1 MPIGVAKIRDI
12 ADGVQ
17 AGQFEVGERG
27 ELHRLDDLDPIYKQL
42 LDSPVTAVIS
52 VIGGTGRPNLSPVWV
67 DYEGDRVLLNLAAH
81 RKKVQWL
88 QNNPEV
94 TFMLMNPANPFH
106 WMSIKATVAHQIS
119 EDDPVD
125 GNKVTAHIDR
135 MAEKYLGT
143 GDGYAFRDPSRNE
156 RRVLFEFTVDSV
168 ATFGR
173 P

>member
-1 MPIGVAKIRDI
+1 VPIGVSKIRDI

-17 AGQFEVGERG
+17 AGQFEVGERSV
-27 ELHRLDDLDPIYKQL
+27 LHRLDDLDPIYRQL
-42 LDSPVTAVIS
+42 LDGPVTAIIS
-52 VIGGTGRPNLSPVWV
+52 VMGRAGRPNLSPVWF

-88 QNNPEV
+88 QDNPQV
-94 TFMLMNPANPFH
+94 ALLLMNPENPFH
-106 WMSIKATVAHQIS
+106 WLSIKATVARQIS
-119 EDDPVD
+119 EDDPID
-125 GNKVTAHIDR
+125 GARVTAHIDR
-135 MAEKYLGT
+135 IAAKYVGT

-156 RRVLFEFTVDSV
+156 RRVLFEFTVDAV

>member
-17 AGQFEVGERG
+17 AGQFEVGERS
-27 ELHRLDDLDPIYKQL
+27 ELHSLDDLNPIYRQL
-42 LDSPVTAVIS
+42 LDNPVTAVIS
-52 VIGGTGRPNLSPVWV
+52 VMGGAGRPNLSPVWV

-88 QNNPEV
+88 QRNPQV

-106 WMSIKATVAHQIS
+106 WMSIKATVAQQIS
-119 EDDPVD
+119 EDDPVE
-125 GNKVTAHIDR
+125 GSRVTAHIDR
-135 MAEKYLGT
+135 MAAKYLGT
-143 GDGYAFRDPSRNE
+143 SDGYTSRDPSRNE

>member
-1 MPIGVAKIRDI
+1 MAIGVAKIRDI

-27 ELHRLDDLDPIYKQL
+27 ELHRLDDLDPIYKEL
-42 LDSPVTAVIS
+42 LDGPVTAVIA
-52 VIGGTGRPNLSPVWV
+52 VIGGAGRPNLSPVWV
-67 DYEGDRVLLNLAAH
+67 DYEGDRLLLNLASH

-88 QNNPEV
+88 QDNPAV

-106 WMSIKATVAHQIS
+106 WMSIKATVARAIS
-119 EDDPVD
+119 EDDPV
-125 GNKVTAHIDR
+125 GGGRVTAHIDR
-135 MAEKYLGT
+135 MAAKYLGT
-143 GDGYAFRDPSRNE
+143 RDGYTFRDPTKDE
-156 RRVLFEFTVDSV
+156 RRVLFEFAVDSV

>member
-17 AGQFEVGERG
+17 AGQFEVGERA

-42 LDSPVTAVIS
+42 LDGPVTAVIS
-52 VIGGTGRPNLSPVWV
+52 VMGGAGRPNLSPVWV

-88 QNNPEV
+88 RDNPQV
-94 TFMLMNPANPFH
+94 TFMLMNPQNPFH
-106 WMSIKATVAHQIS
+106 WMSIKATVARQIS
-119 EDDPVD
+119 EDDPID
-125 GNKVTAHIDR
+125 GARVTAHIDR
-135 MAEKYLGT
+135 MAAKYLGT
-143 GDGYAFRDPSRNE
+143 GDGYTLRDPSRNE
-156 RRVLFEFTVDSV
+156 RRALFEFAVDSV

>member
-1 MPIGVAKIRDI
+1 MAIGVAKIRDI

-27 ELHRLDDLDPIYKQL
+27 ELHRLDDLDPIYKEL
-42 LDSPVTAVIS
+42 LDGPVTAVIA
-52 VIGGTGRPNLSPVWV
+52 VLGGTGRPNLSPVWV
-67 DYEGDRVLLNLAAH
+67 DYEGDRLLLNLAAH

-88 QNNPEV
+88 RDNPQV

-106 WMSIKATVAHQIS
+106 WMSVKATVAREIS

-125 GNKVTAHIDR
+125 GGQVTAHIDR
-135 MAEKYLGT
+135 MAAKYLGT
-143 GDGYAFRDPSRNE
+143 GEGYTFRDPSRNE
-156 RRVLFEFTVDSV
+156 RRVLFEFAVDSV